1 MFTHFCQPHYFYV
14 LNYCLYYTTNE
25 FKETTSSLCYLLNKK
40 KLVTVQ
46 DLLVIPP
53 HTRHANVAL
62 YKTSA
67 LYSQI
72 YFSYRILQDEQ
83 LRAVL
88 HKLLQRETA
97 AVLQRAHPQERAGAL
112 PAGGAQRARDTI
124 RRQPG
129 LYW

>member
-1 MFTHFCQPHYFYV
+1 MFTHFCQPQYFYV
-14 LNYCLYYTTNE
+14 LTLLNYCLYNTTNE
-25 FKETTSSLCYLLNKK
+25 FKETTSSPCG
-40 KLVTVQ
+40 
-46 DLLVIPP
+46 I
-53 HTRHANVAL
+53 NVAL
-62 YKTSA
+62 NKTSA